1 MGAMTFMN
9 RRPRRPVLGSIGA
22 GAVAVGAHMTDAQ
35 LLFALADFGFMINLL
50 TMLPLGSMDGGLLA
64 GCDRYI
70 AFVKLQLERGIT
82 S

>member
-1 MGAMTFMN
+1 
-9 RRPRRPVLGSIGA
+9 
-22 GAVAVGAHMTDAQ
+22 MTDAQ
-35 LLFALADFGFMINLL
+35 LLFALAEFGFMINLL